1 MAKKSYPIDDD
12 INLKPGGCMTSEIF
26 KNIDVKEIELPNTD
40 FIFDIETKVLQGI
53 CLQCIK
59 QVEGLYPLEAGLIDN
74 LLGHESLKGIYVQQ
88 DSKQHA
94 VLIKVEVGVSYGVC
108 LPQKAEI
115 LQNLVVKEISE
126 LTGLHVG
133 SVHVVF
139 KNLVIRNN
147 DMVKI

>member
-1 MAKKSYPIDDD
+1 
-12 INLKPGGCMTSEIF
+12 MTSEIF

-53 CLQCIK
+53 CYQCIK
-59 QVEGLYPLEAGLIDN
+59 HIEGLHPLEAGLIDN
-74 LLGHESLKGIYVQQ
+74 LLGHEQLKGIYVQQ

-94 VLIKVEVGVSYGVC
+94 VLIKLEVGVTYGVC
-108 LPQKAEI
+108 LPSKAEA
-115 LQNLVVKEISE
+115 LQTIVVKEISE

-139 KNLVIRNN
+139 KNLV
-147 DMVKI
+147 VKHQDVVKL